1 MLKSN
6 DVLTKIS
13 NIHNGDKSQLS
24 VITSENPRM
33 IIEAS
38 AGSGKTK
45 TLISSVAYNIATGL
59 IPSTKKILALTFSVN
74 AAYKIKKDVI
84 EQLPILFED
93 NDFSDTLVSKKILVS
108 NYHGL
113 CRKILGLYGF
123 KLSDILTSLNEFNI
137 IDDKK
142 IPNEIT
148 LLDDEKEI
156 IKNIIDSISDA
167 DIQKMNNNIE
177 KYNEIILMKIVS
189 HKYITYN
196 SIITL
201 VIELFKRYPI
211 LLKQYQ
217 NLFELIIVDEYQ
229 DTNLLGYILL
239 KMLITDKT
247 RLLFFGDPLQRIYGF
262 IGAIPN
268 IMDITKEKFNMK
280 KIVLEQNYRFKDNP
294 ELLKLDRV
302 IRLNSINSPNIQE
315 ISNPN
320 IICSNNYD
328 SEYTWIIS
336 KVLENISSN
345 INSTIL
351 VKSLNNNFNTQYLLS
366 KLKERDIPFF
376 YALFT
381 DESEEY
387 ILFHEHSYKELKKSI
402 KDKKVVNK
410 KILEKFYSSIMLYY
424 QSNSNPIYSSLLI
437 LLRKFID
444 SIYDIYSKYRM
455 EDLIN
460 FIYDVLENKGLKQYM
475 NKIDEKLIIATI
487 HAYKGLE
494 SECIIVADL
503 ESYNFPGY
511 YTCSNCSEF
520 GNGCRICG
528 ATEKQFLEEL
538 SVFYVAITRAKKD
551 LYLTYSLTQRQ
562 KYGVKN
568 CNKSCLL
575 NLYGIGNENLIKI

>member
-177 KYNEIILMKIVS
+177 KYNEIILTKIVF

-201 VIELFKRYPI
+201 VIELFKRYP
-211 LLKQYQ
+211 
-217 NLFELIIVDEYQ
+217 
-229 DTNLLGYILL
+229 ILL

>member
-6 DVLTKIS
+6 DVLIKIS
-13 NIHNGDKSQLS
+13 NIHNGDKNQLS
-24 VITSENPRM
+24 VITSGNSRM

-45 TLISSVAYNIATGL
+45 TLISSVAYNIATGF

-93 NDFSDTLVSKKILVS
+93 NGFSDTLVSKKILVS

-123 KLSDILTSLNEFNI
+123 KLSNILNSLNEFNI

-177 KYNEIILMKIVS
+177 KYNEIILTKIVS

-217 NLFELIIVDEYQ
+217 NLFELIIADEYQ

-239 KMLITDKT
+239 EMLITDKT

-336 KVLENISSN
+336 KLLENISSN

-366 KLKERDIPFF
+366 KLKERDIHFF

-381 DESEEY
+381 DENEEY
-387 ILFHEHSYKELKKSI
+387 IFFHEYSYKELKKSI
-402 KDKKVVNK
+402 KDKQIVNK
-410 KILEKFYSSIMLYY
+410 KILEKFYSNITLYF
-424 QSNSNPIYSSLLI
+424 QSNSNTIYSSLLI

-444 SIYDIYSKYRM
+444 SIYDIYTKYRM

-460 FIYDVLENKGLKQYM
+460 FIYDVLENKGLKYYM
-475 NKIDEKLIIATI
+475 NKIDEKIIIATI
-487 HAYKGLE
+487 HAFKGLE
-494 SECIIVADL
+494 SECVIVTDL

-562 KYGVKN
+562 KHGVKN

-575 NLYGIGNENLIKI
+575 NLDGIGNKNLIEI

>member
-1 MLKSN
+1 MLKN
-6 DVLTKIS
+6 DVLIKIS

-74 AAYKIKKDVI
+74 AAYKIKKDVM

-93 NDFSDTLVSKKILVS
+93 NDFSDTLVSKKVLVS

-123 KLSDILTSLNEFNI
+123 KLSDVLNSLNEFNI

-142 IPNEIT
+142 IPSEIT
-148 LLDDEKEI
+148 LLDDDKEI
-156 IKNIIDSISDA
+156 IKNIIDSISNA
-167 DIQKMNNNIE
+167 DVQKINDNLE
-177 KYNEIILMKIVS
+177 KYNEVILTKIVS

-201 VIELFKRYPI
+201 VVELFNRYPI

-229 DTNLLGYILL
+229 DTNFLGYILL
-239 KMLITDKT
+239 KKLITDKT

-268 IMDITKEKFNMK
+268 IMDITKEKFDMK

-294 ELLKLDRV
+294 ELLKLDKV

-328 SEYTWIIS
+328 SEYSWIIS

-387 ILFHEHSYKELKKSI
+387 ILFHEYSYKELKKSI

-410 KILEKFYSSIMLYY
+410 KILEKFYSNITLYY
-424 QSNSNPIYSSLLI
+424 QLNSNPIYSSLLI

-511 YTCSNCSEF
+511 YICSNCSEL

-575 NLYGIGNENLIKI
+575 NLDGIGNENLIEI

>member
-1 MLKSN
+1 M
-6 DVLTKIS
+6 
-13 NIHNGDKSQLS
+13 
-24 VITSENPRM
+24 
-33 IIEAS
+33 
-38 AGSGKTK
+38 
-45 TLISSVAYNIATGL
+45 
-59 IPSTKKILALTFSVN
+59 
-74 AAYKIKKDVI
+74 
-84 EQLPILFED
+84 
-93 NDFSDTLVSKKILVS
+93 
-108 NYHGL
+108 
-113 CRKILGLYGF
+113 
-123 KLSDILTSLNEFNI
+123 
-137 IDDKK
+137 
-142 IPNEIT
+142 
-148 LLDDEKEI
+148 
-156 IKNIIDSISDA
+156 
-167 DIQKMNNNIE
+167 
-177 KYNEIILMKIVS
+177 
-189 HKYITYN
+189 
-196 SIITL
+196 
-201 VIELFKRYPI
+201 
-211 LLKQYQ
+211 
-217 NLFELIIVDEYQ
+217 
-229 DTNLLGYILL
+229 GYILL

-328 SEYTWIIS
+328 SEYTCIIS

-387 ILFHEHSYKELKKSI
+387 ILFHEYSYKELKKSI

-410 KILEKFYSSIMLYY
+410 KILEKFYSSITLYY
-424 QSNSNPIYSSLLI
+424 QSISNPIYSSLLI

-460 FIYDVLENKGLKQYM
+460 FIYDVLENKGLKQYI

-568 CNKSCLL
+568 RS
-575 NLYGIGNENLIKI
+575 EDVV